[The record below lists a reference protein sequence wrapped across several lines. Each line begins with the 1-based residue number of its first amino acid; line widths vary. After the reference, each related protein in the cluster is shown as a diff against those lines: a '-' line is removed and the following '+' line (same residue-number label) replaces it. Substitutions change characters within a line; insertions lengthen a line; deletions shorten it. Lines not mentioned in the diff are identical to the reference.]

1 MKWGKCRSGRLKVDG
16 KKYTTDVVL
25 DRGELRKREK
35 KPSRPFR
42 DRFGHTPVSPAEAIP
57 WGCKRLV
64 IGTGM
69 QGRLPV
75 MDEVA
80 AEARRRGVELVTCP
94 TPEAVQLL
102 RENPADTNA
111 ILHVTC

>member
-1 MKWGKCRSGRLKVDG
+1 
-16 KKYTTDVVL
+16 
-25 DRGELRKREK
+25 
-35 KPSRPFR
+35 
-42 DRFGHTPVSPAEAIP
+42 
-57 WGCKRLV
+57 
-64 IGTGM
+64 
-69 QGRLPV
+69 

-80 AEARRRGVELVTCP
+80 AEARRHGVELVTCP

>member
-1 MKWGKCRSGRLKVDG
+1 MKWGKCRFGSLRINGDKHS
-16 KKYTTDVVL
+16 KDVIL
-25 DRGELRKREK
+25 DQGALRKRKK
-35 KPSRPFR
+35 KPSREYR
-42 DRFGHTPVSPAEAIP
+42 EQFGHTPVSLKEEIP
-57 WGCKRLV
+57 WECKRLV

-69 QGRLPV
+69 EGQLPV

-80 AEARRRGVELVTCP
+80 AEARRRGIELVVCP

-102 RENPADTNA
+102 KDNPAATNA

>member
-1 MKWGKCRSGRLKVDG
+1 MKWSKCRWGSLKVDG
-16 KKYTTDVVL
+16 QTFTKDVIL
-25 DRGELRKREK
+25 DRGVLRKRKK
-35 KPSRPFR
+35 KPSRAFR
-42 DRFGHTPVSPAEAIP
+42 EQFGHTPVSLQEDIP
-57 WGCKRLV
+57 WECKRLV

-69 QGRLPV
+69 EGRLPV

-80 AEARRRGVELVTCP
+80 AEARRRGIELVVCP

-102 RENPADTNA
+102 QEHPADTNA

>member
-1 MKWGKCRSGRLKVDG
+1 MKWGKCRFGRLKVDG
-16 KKYTTDVVL
+16 KKYTKDVVL
-25 DRGELRKREK
+25 DGGELRQRK
-35 KPSRPFR
+35 KGPSRAFR
-42 DRFGHTPVSPAEAIP
+42 DRFGHTPVSAAEAIP
-57 WGCKRLV
+57 WGCQRLV

-75 MDEVA
+75 MEEVA
-80 AEARRRGVELVTCP
+80 AEAERRGVELVACP
-94 TPEAVQLL
+94 TPEAVELL

>member
-1 MKWGKCRSGRLKVDG
+1 MKWGKCRFGRLKVDG
-16 KKYTTDVVL
+16 KKYTNDVVL
-25 DRGELRKREK
+25 DHGELRKRKK
-35 KPSRPFR
+35 KPSRTFR
-42 DRFGHTPVSPAEAIP
+42 EQFGHTPVSAEEAIP

-94 TPEAVQLL
+94 TPDAAQLL

>member
-1 MKWGKCRSGRLKVDG
+1 MRPTDDERGASGG
-16 KKYTTDVVL
+16 
-25 DRGELRKREK
+25 
-35 KPSRPFR
+35 
-42 DRFGHTPVSPAEAIP
+42 EAIP

-94 TPEAVQLL
+94 TPDAVQLL

>member
-1 MKWGKCRSGRLKVDG
+1 MKWGKCRFGRLKVDG
-16 KKYTTDVVL
+16 KKYTNDVVL
-25 DRGELRKREK
+25 DRGELRKRKK
-35 KPSRPFR
+35 KPSRTFR
-42 DRFGHTPVSPAEAIP
+42 EQFGHTPVSTEEAIP
-57 WGCKRLV
+57 WACKRLV

-80 AEARRRGVELVTCP
+80 TEARRRGVELVTCP

>member
-1 MKWGKCRSGRLKVDG
+1 MKWGKCRFGRLRVDG
-16 KKYTTDVVL
+16 KQYTKDVVL
-25 DRGELRKREK
+25 DRGELRKRK
-35 KPSRPFR
+35 KKLSRPFR
-42 DRFGHTPVSPAEAIP
+42 DRFGHTPVSAEEAIP

-94 TPEAVQLL
+94 TPDAVQLR

>member
-1 MKWGKCRSGRLKVDG
+1 LKHKRYSLKLHRRRPCSPFPGVARASAR
-16 KKYTTDVVL
+16 T
-25 DRGELRKREK
+25 RKK
-35 KPSRPFR
+35 KPSRTFR
-42 DRFGHTPVSPAEAIP
+42 EQFGHTPVSPEEAIP

-69 QGRLPV
+69 EGRLPV

-102 RENPADTNA
+102 WENPADTNA

>member
-25 DRGELRKREK
+25 DRGELRQRKK

>member
-1 MKWGKCRSGRLKVDG
+1 MKWGKCRFGRLKVDG
-16 KKYTTDVVL
+16 KKYTNDVVL
-25 DRGELRKREK
+25 DRGELRRRKK

-42 DRFGHTPVSPAEAIP
+42 QQFGHTPVSPAEAIP
-57 WGCKRLV
+57 WECKRLV

-69 QGRLPV
+69 FGHLPV
-75 MDEVA
+75 MDEVM
-80 AEARRRGVELVTCP
+80 AEAHTRGVELVVCP

-102 RENPADTNA
+102 RENPAETNA

>member
-16 KKYTTDVVL
+16 KKYTNDVVL

-42 DRFGHTPVSPAEAIP
+42 DRFGHTPVSAEEAIP

-80 AEARRRGVELVTCP
+80 AEASRRGVELVTCP

>member
-25 DRGELRKREK
+25 DGGELRQRKK

-42 DRFGHTPVSPAEAIP
+42 GRFGHTPVSPAEAIP

>member
-1 MKWGKCRSGRLKVDG
+1 MKWGKCRFGRLKVDG

-57 WGCKRLV
+57 WECKRLV
-64 IGTGM
+64 VGTGM

-75 MDEVA
+75 MEEVA
-80 AEARRRGVELVTCP
+80 AEARRRGVELVACP

>member
-1 MKWGKCRSGRLKVDG
+1 
-16 KKYTTDVVL
+16 
-25 DRGELRKREK
+25 
-35 KPSRPFR
+35 
-42 DRFGHTPVSPAEAIP
+42 VSLQEDIP

-69 QGRLPV
+69 EGRLPV
-75 MDEVA
+75 MDEVT
-80 AEARRRGVELVTCP
+80 AEARRRGIELVMCP

-102 RENPADTNA
+102 REHPADTNA

>member
-35 KPSRPFR
+35 KPSRPLR
-42 DRFGHTPVSPAEAIP
+42 DRFGHTPVSAEEAIP

-64 IGTGM
+64 IGTNM

>member
-1 MKWGKCRSGRLKVDG
+1 M
-16 KKYTTDVVL
+16 L
-25 DRGELRKREK
+25 DRGELRKRKK
-35 KPSRPFR
+35 KPSRAVR
-42 DRFGHTPVSPAEAIP
+42 EQFGHTPVSPAEAIP

-64 IGTGM
+64 IGTGI